1 MNWVVFVCFLFL
13 IFAISFLY
21 EATFSQQTFG
31 CFVSKDWANRQ
42 LAMLASLWP
51 LSFEAL
57 CPYWV
62 PGLKGLG
69 MPSEAGPE
77 SQFALG
83 SVWTALGEWGTDGGT
98 QPAPPIVGRQVACDM
113 VLS

>member
-1 MNWVVFVCFLFL
+1 
-13 IFAISFLY
+13 
-21 EATFSQQTFG
+21 
-31 CFVSKDWANRQ
+31 
-42 LAMLASLWP
+42 MLANLWP

-69 MPSEAGPE
+69 SLSEAGPE
-77 SQFALG
+77 SQLALG
-83 SVWTALGEWGTDGGT
+83 SAWAALGEWGTDGGT
-98 QPAPPIVGRQVACDM
+98 LPAPPPPIVGRQVACDI